1 MSPRH
6 KAGEEAE
13 RPASEDTDHPGESK
27 RPVPTE
33 GETLVPVALAGEAA
47 GPPITS
53 GFPSL
58 DSLLGG
64 GLRRGDLVIL
74 AGDAGVGKSALALA
88 MALRAAGAGQTAAY
102 LTGEMSTARVME
114 RALAIEGRV
123 RVDDLRRGL
132 DEVAHSGVAAAAIT
146 LRRRTPLFE
155 DLRDAGIDG
164 VSDFLAHHLG
174 IDLTIVDPVQALTR
188 GIMPV
193 EEEVADIA
201 RRLKELALRRST
213 VIVAT
218 SWLRESAVGRVE
230 TRPTLRDLGGVGALR
245 HHADVVLGLYREELY
260 QPSPHVEGATEL
272 AVLKNRSGPTGLVD
286 LYFYKQWLR
295 FEDMVEPRK

>member
-1 MSPRH
+1 MSPTRRKEAQEPE
-6 KAGEEAE
+6 KAAQEEAE
-13 RPASEDTDHPGESK
+13 A
-27 RPVPTE
+27 
-33 GETLVPVALAGEAA
+33 LVPSALAGEASGA
-47 GPPITS
+47 PITT

-64 GLRRGDLVIL
+64 GLRRGDLVVL
-74 AGDAGVGKSALALA
+74 AGDAAVGKSALALA
-88 MALRAAGAGQTAAY
+88 IALRSTAAGQAAAY
-102 LTGEMSTARVME
+102 LTGEMSAARVME

-123 RVDDLRRGL
+123 RVDDLRRGGL
-132 DEVAHSGVAAAAIT
+132 NDVAHSGVAAAAIA
-146 LRRRTPLFE
+146 LRRRPPLFE
-155 DLRDAGIDG
+155 DLRDAGVGG
-164 VSDFLAHHLG
+164 VSDFLAQHLG
-174 IDLTIVDPVQALTR
+174 VDLTIVDPIQALTR
-188 GIMPV
+188 GALPV

-213 VIVAT
+213 VILAVT
-218 SWLRESAVGRVE
+218 GLRESAIGR
-230 TRPTLRDLGGVGALR
+230 TDQRPSLRDLGGVGALR

-260 QPSPHVEGATEL
+260 QPSPHIEGATEL

>member
-1 MSPRH
+1 VRSGKRKETDKP
-6 KAGEEAE
+6 EPSETEAL
-13 RPASEDTDHPGESK
+13 
-27 RPVPTE
+27 VPT
-33 GETLVPVALAGEAA
+33 ALAGEAS
-47 GPPITS
+47 GQPITS

-88 MALRAAGAGQTAAY
+88 MALRSTAAGQTAAF
-102 LTGEMSTARVME
+102 LSGEMSTARVME

-123 RVDDLRRGL
+123 RVDDLRRGGL
-132 DEVAHSGVAAAAIT
+132 DDVAHSGVAAAAIA
-146 LRRRTPLFE
+146 LRRRSPFIE
-155 DLRDAGIDG
+155 DLRDAGITG
-164 VSDFLAHHLG
+164 VSDFLAQHLG
-174 IDLTIVDPVQALTR
+174 IDLTIVDPIQSLTR
-188 GIMPV
+188 GVMPID
-193 EEEVADIA
+193 EEVADIA
-201 RRLKELALRRST
+201 KRLKELALRRST

-218 SWLRESAVGRVE
+218 SWLRESAVGRTD
-230 TRPTLRDLGGVGALR
+230 TRPTLRDLGGLGALR

-260 QPSPHVEGATEL
+260 LPSPHIEGATEL

-286 LYFYKQWLR
+286 LFFYKQWLR